1 MVLILILV
9 VSNVF
14 SARLKPEWFKISMDL
29 HSIFSTTRYFY
40 SSDNSKYHRLISFK
54 DTFDYKEF
62 EMEIINDNTVV

>member
-1 MVLILILV
+1 MVLMLIL

-14 SARLKPEWFKISMDL
+14 SARLKPEWFKISMDS

-40 SSDNSKYHRLISFK
+40 SSDNSKYHRLISFRE
-54 DTFDYKEF
+54 TFDYKEF